1 MGMKE
6 EKEVARRV
14 QSLSDV
20 FAAVPDPRSALGK
33 RYPLPAVLNLA
44 VAAML
49 CGHDNPNQIATYG
62 QNQSPTFLR
71 ILGFPRGE
79 APGKSTLY
87 DLFSR
92 MDEIAFEERLGE
104 WAEQVL
110 VELMEGNEEPIG
122 IALDGKTLRGSAK
135 QGAAI
140 HHLLSAVSH
149 QLGIALYQLSVDEKT
164 NEIPLAPLLLA
175 NLLIKGRVFT
185 MDALL
190 TQRDIARYIVE
201 EGGDYFMIVKRN
213 QETLAADIAIEME
226 DFSP

>member
-1 MGMKE
+1 MSMKQE
-6 EKEVARRV
+6 QEDVKRV
-14 QSLSDV
+14 QPLSDV
-20 FAAVPDPRSALGK
+20 FAEVPDPRSDLGK
-33 RYPLPAVLNLA
+33 RYPLQGILNLA

-62 QNQSPTFLR
+62 QSQSPTFLR
-71 ILGFPRGE
+71 ILGFPRGK

-92 MDEIAFEERLGE
+92 MDEIAFEERLGK

-110 VELMEGNEEPIG
+110 AELTDGDEEQVG

-135 QGAAI
+135 QGATI
-140 HHLLSAVSH
+140 THLLSAVSH
-149 QLGIALYQLSVDEKT
+149 GLGIALYQLSVDEKT
-164 NEIPLAPLLLA
+164 NEIPMAPVLLA

-190 TQRDIARYIVE
+190 TQQDIARYIVD

-213 QETLAADIAIEME
+213 QETLAADIALEME
-226 DFSP
+226 AFSP

>member
-1 MGMKE
+1 MNE
-6 EKEVARRV
+6 AEEVARRV

-20 FAAVPDPRSALGK
+20 FAEVPDPRSELGR
-33 RYPLPAVLNLA
+33 RYPLQAVLNLA

-49 CGHDNPNQIATYG
+49 CGHDNPNQIAIYG

-110 VELMEGNEEPIG
+110 AELAEGNEEAIG

-140 HHLLSAVSH
+140 SHLLSAVSH
-149 QLGIALYQLSVDEKT
+149 ELGIALYQLSVDEKT

-175 NLLIKGRVFT
+175 NLLSKGRVFT

-213 QETLAADIAIEME
+213 QETLAADIALEME